1 MLPKQFQPT
10 ATYDLIRLG
19 RDCDGGYLVEKESLA
34 AAKQLLSFGLAR
46 DWSFEE
52 DFLKKNNV
60 PLLIY
65 DGTISPKDLIK
76 YVIKDFIFLR
86 FRKFFSDIRIWLSYR
101 SLFTKN

>member
-1 MLPKQFQPT
+1 M
-10 ATYDLIRLG
+10 
-19 RDCDGGYLVEKESLA
+19 EKESLA